1 MPPGA
6 LPAPLD
12 AQGTLV
18 SDVAH
23 VKRTARAVAY
33 EWTQATVESPTTLG
47 GIPIY
52 SSFAGTAKILQCP
65 GPAVDGCTL
74 ERVEFAGYIG
84 ENAVGEPFPIADPV
98 SFIGRSAYV
107 LGECYA
113 LGSTAAPD
121 PDVSATVR
129 AVISAQ
135 MPVTAVATRGASTDN
150 GLIVMSTMGWVTSK
164 GVRGPAD
171 YGGGQAQV
179 NFGLWL
185 ANEYNTN
192 WYGAVDTACSFA
204 ARCLWRLP

>member
-1 MPPGA
+1 M
-6 LPAPLD
+6 
-12 AQGTLV
+12 T
-18 SDVAH
+18 
-23 VKRTARAVAY
+23 Y
-33 EWTQATVESPTTLG
+33 EWTQATVQSQTTLG
-47 GIPIY
+47 FIPIY
-52 SSFAGTAKILQCP
+52 SSFSGTAHILQCP

-84 ENAVGEPFPIADPV
+84 ENGVGEPFPIPDPV

-121 PDVSATVR
+121 PDVTGTVR

-135 MPVTAVATRGASTDN
+135 MPVTAVATRGTSTDN

-164 GVRGPAD
+164 GIRGPAD

-185 ANEYNTN
+185 ANETNTAY
-192 WYGAVDTACSFA
+192 YGAVDGACSFA